1 MNMERRDLVK
11 GEVYVGHWRGGVEQV
26 IFVAPEK
33 AHEETFFI
41 NTKGEF
47 NFQKCCTGPGIEFRH
62 ATGEEKLR
70 LLTLIQ
76 THGPKLLEPSN
87 EGRRKLVTTV
97 YKNCNPAGQEALQEL
112 FPDIRFISKEEA
124 EQQLGK
130 IIID

>member
-1 MNMERRDLVK
+1 MNMERRALVK
-11 GEVYVGHWRGGVEQV
+11 GEIYVGHWASGEKQI
-26 IFVAPEK
+26 IFRAPGNSED
-33 AHEETFFI
+33 ETFFI
-41 NTKGEF
+41 NAVGEF
-47 NFQKCCTGPGIEFRH
+47 RFGVCCTALDVEFRH

-76 THGPKLLEPSN
+76 TSGKE
-87 EGRRKLVTTV
+87 RRKLVATV

-112 FPDIRFISKEEA
+112 FPDIRLISKEEA